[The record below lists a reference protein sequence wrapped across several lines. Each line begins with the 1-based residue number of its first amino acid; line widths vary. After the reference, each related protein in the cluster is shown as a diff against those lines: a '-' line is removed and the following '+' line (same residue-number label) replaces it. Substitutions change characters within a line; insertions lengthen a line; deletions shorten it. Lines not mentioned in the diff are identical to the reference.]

1 MILIV
6 AIPAELRSANRTVLI
21 LIAIFLLKGDIVRMP
36 VMKIL
41 FMKTLGK
48 EIDKMKAK
56 FFRIL
61 IQNLVLL
68 VLLKI

>member
-6 AIPAELRSANRTVLI
+6 AILAELRSANRTVLI
-21 LIAIFLLKGDIVRMP
+21 LIAIFLLEGDMGRMP

-41 FMKTLGK
+41 VMKTLGK
-48 EIDKMKAK
+48 KIDKMKAK
-56 FFRIL
+56 LVGIL
-61 IQNLVLL
+61 IQILVLL